1 MRGATVTKAA
11 HSAGFSDAA
20 HMTRTFRRMLER
32 LRANYRP
39 VAKEL
44 KERSCTQTDERN
56 GSPNAF
62 ELFKASGASS
72 LPKTLDR
79 IRQCVRRLQC
89 ESPALHRTKGSAL
102 EKFRGSRG
110 CPRLF
115 TRWARD
121 PKCGPL
127 SQGYPAMSRVGLSRE
142 IHHFETNIR
151 EAWR

>member
-62 ELFKASGASS
+62 ELFKASGRLIIAQNSGPHSAMRPPPSMRKPCAS
-72 LPKTLDR
+72 
-79 IRQCVRRLQC
+79 
-89 ESPALHRTKGSAL
+89 
-102 EKFRGSRG
+102 
-110 CPRLF
+110 
-115 TRWARD
+115 
-121 PKCGPL
+121 
-127 SQGYPAMSRVGLSRE
+127 
-142 IHHFETNIR
+142 
-151 EAWR
+151 